1 MADTLGYIRSEEQFD
16 LVPNKQKIFTDSFNY
31 FDFDE
36 KIIKEALIYTPYEH
50 FQKSGFTFTHK
61 TSGTYNV
68 KLSENMDLIERAY
81 IWDKSTFYFDGFYRD
96 KSMIFI
102 YDNGEFIGCPTGCID
117 KYNELLKREKK
128 TSTALNN
135 V

>member
-36 KIIKEALIYTPYEH
+36 KIINLHAHEH

-61 TSGTYNV
+61 TNIQRKIKR
-68 KLSENMDLIERAY
+68 KLDLIRAY
-81 IWDKSTFYFDGFYRD
+81 IWDKSTFYFDGCN
-96 KSMIFI
+96 
-102 YDNGEFIGCPTGCID
+102 DNGEFIGCPTGCID